1 MWPTTSRV
9 VQPAQAVGRSQ
20 APGSSASANSRWAS
34 CLTTRRVV
42 SLPSYV
48 IAFHSLMP
56 YRTLLSQGRVAT
68 LRLGSPATLLP
79 QIVAQRTCLHTTP
92 QARSRVNGRDPG
104 RSLLVQV
111 ATGEVHQ
118 LVAEQLDADAVR
130 IAQVERLGNAA
141 GRPVVRDAVVVE
153 HLAQLGVPVRGHR
166 DRDVLHGPDRL
177 DTLLQAEAREVEE
190 AEQGLVA
197 EVEEE
202 VRRARVVPVLHQ
214 LDEREAE
221 QALVELDRPLDVA
234 ADQRGVV
241 DPPPGRR
248 RALRGRQQI
257 LPAQLGTALLDL
269 DELFLGGPGH
279 HRPFARG
286 HLLCEASTRTPRR
299 ASPAR
304 EPAGPAAEPVAL
316 MGPSRRGAVIH
327 PATTASGHGGR
338 DVEVRRARG
347 PRPPPYP
354 APMSEPAGR
363 GWRRWVPIAEWLPRY
378 DSGWLRGDLV
388 AGAVVVALA
397 VPQALGY
404 ASIAG
409 APVQVGLYAVPLA
422 LVAYAVFGS
431 SRQLVV
437 GPVSTVSVLS
447 GSFLASFGVAGTA
460 RAASYTAALALACG
474 LVMLVAGFLGI
485 GWVAEFLSKPI
496 VTGFVLGLVVLVI
509 LGELPHLLGVPT
521 PQGRVVERV
530 SALGGSLGRGD
541 ADSTT
546 VLISAVALL
555 ILFGGQWLARAVPW
569 ALLVLVA
576 GLAVSTALDLGAHGV
591 EVVGPVPRGLPAP
604 AVPSVAAADVP
615 ALLSSGAALALVGLA
630 EGLSAARLFAAR
642 GGYRIDADQELRATG
657 AANVASGLFGGL
669 GVAGS
674 LSKTA
679 AVADARGRTQ
689 IAGLTAAALAVVVIA
704 LIAPVLSE
712 LPKAVLSAI
721 VVNAVWKLMDVTAIR
736 RYARVRQN
744 DVVAATVAAVGVLAF
759 GPLYGLLL
767 AVAGS
772 VLGLVYRSSRV
783 DVEVMGKVP
792 HEKAAWG
799 STRNHE
805 ERPTIPGVLVL
816 RVDAPIF
823 WVTAAP
829 IHDVVLAEV
838 EAAPGTRVVV
848 LDMEATNQMD
858 TTSADALADLLAE
871 LRGRGVDLYLV
882 RVMWPVRQGLRRSG
896 LVADLGED
904 HLWHS
909 ISQGVREAR
918 RTHGLKQ
925 LSARDGAADAEVVA
939 SEELLDEEVME
950 EEEHIAARSPAPV
963 PGSGTGMAPPSEPL
977 EP

>member
-1 MWPTTSRV
+1 MS
-9 VQPAQAVGRSQ
+9 
-20 APGSSASANSRWAS
+20 
-34 CLTTRRVV
+34 
-42 SLPSYV
+42 
-48 IAFHSLMP
+48 
-56 YRTLLSQGRVAT
+56 
-68 LRLGSPATLLP
+68 
-79 QIVAQRTCLHTTP
+79 
-92 QARSRVNGRDPG
+92 
-104 RSLLVQV
+104 
-111 ATGEVHQ
+111 
-118 LVAEQLDADAVR
+118 
-130 IAQVERLGNAA
+130 
-141 GRPVVRDAVVVE
+141 
-153 HLAQLGVPVRGHR
+153 
-166 DRDVLHGPDRL
+166 
-177 DTLLQAEAREVEE
+177 
-190 AEQGLVA
+190 
-197 EVEEE
+197 
-202 VRRARVVPVLHQ
+202 
-214 LDEREAE
+214 E
-221 QALVELDRPLDVA
+221 QA
-234 ADQRGVV
+234 
-241 DPPPGRR
+241 
-248 RALRGRQQI
+248 
-257 LPAQLGTALLDL
+257 
-269 DELFLGGPGH
+269 
-279 HRPFARG
+279 AR
-286 HLLCEASTRTPRR
+286 T
-299 ASPAR
+299 
-304 EPAGPAAEPVAL
+304 
-316 MGPSRRGAVIH
+316 
-327 PATTASGHGGR
+327 
-338 DVEVRRARG
+338 
-347 PRPPPYP
+347 
-354 APMSEPAGR
+354 
-363 GWRRWVPIAEWLPRY
+363 WRRWVPIAEWLPRY
-378 DSGWLRGDLV
+378 DGGWLRGDLV

-474 LVMLVAGFLGI
+474 LAMLVAGFLGI

-541 ADSTT
+541 ADGTT
-546 VLISAVALL
+546 VLISVVALL
-555 ILFGGQWLARAVPW
+555 ILFGGQWLARGVPW

-679 AVADARGRTQ
+679 AVSDARGRTQ
-689 IAGLTAAALAVVVIA
+689 LAGLAAAALALVVGLVIA
-704 LIAPVLSE
+704 PALAVL
-712 LPKAVLSAI
+712 PRAVLSAI
-721 VVNAVWKLMDVTAIR
+721 VVNAVWKLMDFQALA
-736 RYARVRQN
+736 RYARVRRN
-744 DVVAATVAAVGVLAF
+744 DIVAAVVAAVGVLAF
-759 GPLYGLLL
+759 GPLNGLLL

-772 VLGLVYRSSRV
+772 VLGLVFRSTRV

-799 STRNHE
+799 SIRNHT
-805 ERPTIPGVLVL
+805 ERSTIPGVLVL
-816 RVDAPIF
+816 RIDVPIF

-829 IHDVVLAEV
+829 VHDSVLALV
-838 EAAPGTRVVV
+838 ESAPDTRAVV
-848 LDMEATNQMD
+848 LDLEATNQMD
-858 TTSADALADLLAE
+858 TTSSDVLADLLAT
-871 LRGRGVDLYLV
+871 LRKRDVDLYLV
-882 RVMWPVRQGLRRSG
+882 RVMWPVRKALRRSG
-896 LVADLGED
+896 LAAELGED

-918 RTHGLKQ
+918 RLHGLRG
-925 LSARDGAADAEVVA
+925 LPAHDGAPP
-939 SEELLDEEVME
+939 EEEPLAVDH
-950 EEEHIAARSPAPV
+950 EEHIAAHQPGPAP
-963 PGSGTGMAPPSEPL
+963 PEPRRR
-977 EP
+977 EPEGHTR

>member
-1 MWPTTSRV
+1 MS
-9 VQPAQAVGRSQ
+9 
-20 APGSSASANSRWAS
+20 
-34 CLTTRRVV
+34 
-42 SLPSYV
+42 
-48 IAFHSLMP
+48 
-56 YRTLLSQGRVAT
+56 
-68 LRLGSPATLLP
+68 
-79 QIVAQRTCLHTTP
+79 
-92 QARSRVNGRDPG
+92 
-104 RSLLVQV
+104 
-111 ATGEVHQ
+111 
-118 LVAEQLDADAVR
+118 
-130 IAQVERLGNAA
+130 
-141 GRPVVRDAVVVE
+141 
-153 HLAQLGVPVRGHR
+153 
-166 DRDVLHGPDRL
+166 
-177 DTLLQAEAREVEE
+177 
-190 AEQGLVA
+190 
-197 EVEEE
+197 
-202 VRRARVVPVLHQ
+202 
-214 LDEREAE
+214 E
-221 QALVELDRPLDVA
+221 QA
-234 ADQRGVV
+234 
-241 DPPPGRR
+241 
-248 RALRGRQQI
+248 
-257 LPAQLGTALLDL
+257 
-269 DELFLGGPGH
+269 
-279 HRPFARG
+279 AR
-286 HLLCEASTRTPRR
+286 T
-299 ASPAR
+299 
-304 EPAGPAAEPVAL
+304 
-316 MGPSRRGAVIH
+316 
-327 PATTASGHGGR
+327 
-338 DVEVRRARG
+338 
-347 PRPPPYP
+347 
-354 APMSEPAGR
+354 
-363 GWRRWVPIAEWLPRY
+363 WRRWVPIAEWLPRY
-378 DSGWLRGDLV
+378 DGGWLRGDLV

-530 SALGGSLGRGD
+530 GALGGSLGRGD
-541 ADSTT
+541 ADGTT

-555 ILFGGQWLARAVPW
+555 ILFGGQWLARGVPW
-569 ALLVLVA
+569 ALLVLIA

-591 EVVGPVPRGLPAP
+591 EVVGPVPRGLPTP

-657 AANVASGLFGGL
+657 AANVASGMFGGL

-679 AVADARGRTQ
+679 AVADARGRSQ
-689 IAGLTAAALAVVVIA
+689 IAGLTAAALAVAVIA

-721 VVNAVWKLMDVTAIR
+721 VVNAVWKLMDVTALR
-736 RYARVRQN
+736 RYARVRRN
-744 DVVAATVAAVGVLAF
+744 DIVAAAVAAVGVLAF

-783 DVEVMGKVP
+783 EVEVMGKVP

-829 IHDVVLAEV
+829 IHDAVLSKV
-838 EAAPGTRVVV
+838 EAVPGIRAVV

-858 TTSADALADLLAE
+858 TTSADALADLLTE

-882 RVMWPVRQGLRRSG
+882 RVMWPVRQALRRSG
-896 LVADLGED
+896 LIAQLGED

-909 ISQGVREAR
+909 ISQGVRKAR
-918 RTHGLKQ
+918 HAHALTEPSGR
-925 LSARDGAADAEVVA
+925 ARASGAEVA
-939 SEELLDEEVME
+939 PGEESLDGDV
-950 EEEHIAARSPAPV
+950 EEHIAARSPD
-963 PGSGTGMAPPSEPL
+963 PGGDTGAGEPARPMSL
-977 EP
+977 DP